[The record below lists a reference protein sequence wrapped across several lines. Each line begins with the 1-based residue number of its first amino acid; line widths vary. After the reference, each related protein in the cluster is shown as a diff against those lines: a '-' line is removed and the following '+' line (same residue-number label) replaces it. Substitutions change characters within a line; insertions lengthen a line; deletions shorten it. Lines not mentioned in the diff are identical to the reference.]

1 MRPLGLIL
9 AVCVLLAPAAALRAQ
24 NPGGG
29 SPAKTRALLEELDA
43 ALKPLRR
50 GAYAE
55 KDRRPVLD
63 VLVKLRVEASALRPP
78 AREFENAVAEAL
90 RREGEFWRSAPGGS
104 AVFPAATAE
113 PLERSARELSGLF
126 SKLFPAQSIAGS
138 PGSRGE
144 PPVSVA
150 VAAPESAVKTAR
162 SGKKAASDPRLFF
175 DGAATRRDGSFVS
188 AGEKGAD
195 GGAARFDAAA
205 RGVVLREPGRVSDL
219 ALGPV
224 PAPEPRTEPERTRSG
239 AARFVSPAARAAL
252 QSVADGS
259 PSSRGL
265 VDALRDRPKP
275 VKPAVPPD
283 EAACREASD
292 GGVIAGLCRSPS
304 TAWTA
309 PVAAGL
315 LDAVKAQFGTV
326 SGVVSL
332 LAFTALGLL
341 LSALSGGVG
350 LLATLIKALC
360 GIAVLWT
367 VVSMVRRVAAAI
379 KEFASTRADDPR
391 HWRALRTIGKVG
403 GELLILVMMAFVGYK
418 LGEKPAVKKAVGSMV
433 EGLQAQ
439 MSRLGIRPAAPAPE
453 LTAAFSE
460 PAAAASRI
468 GPAGNRSNLVPPEP
482 PPARPSG
489 AAVSVP
495 GRSLSDPN
503 SLRGATAEEVASL
516 IPKDWVTRPM
526 RTGRGTI
533 YEVPGTRGSEIIQ
546 ISRGNPRAPDP
557 LHQGT
562 YVKISRAGSTIRIE
576 LKP

>member
-9 AVCVLLAPAAALRAQ
+9 TVCVLLAPAAAPRAQ
-24 NPGGG
+24 DAGAG
-29 SPAKTRALLEELDA
+29 SPAKTRALLVDLDG

-50 GAYAE
+50 GAYAG

-63 VLVKLRVEASALRPP
+63 LLIKLRVEASALRPP
-78 AREFENAVAEAL
+78 AREFEDAVSEAL
-90 RREGEFWRSAPGGS
+90 RREGEFWRSAPGGA

-113 PLERSARELSGLF
+113 PLERRARELTGLF
-126 SKLFPAQSIAGS
+126 SRLYPAQALAGS
-138 PGSRGE
+138 AAARGE

-150 VAAPESAVKTAR
+150 ALPPDTAVKAAA
-162 SGKKAASDPRLFF
+162 GVKKAQADPRLYF
-175 DGAATRRDGSFVS
+175 DGAGTRRDGSFVS
-188 AGEKGAD
+188 AGENSAN

-205 RGVVLREPGRVSDL
+205 RSVVLREPSRVSDL

-239 AARFVSPAARAAL
+239 AARVVAPAARAAL
-252 QSVADGS
+252 SAVADGS
-259 PSSRGL
+259 PSARGL

-275 VKPAVPPD
+275 AKPAVPPA
-283 EAACREASD
+283 EAACREASG

-304 TAWTA
+304 TAWSA

-350 LLATLIKALC
+350 LLAAVIKALC

-453 LTAAFSE
+453 LAAALSE
-460 PAAAASRI
+460 PAAPPSRT

-489 AAVSVP
+489 AAATVP
-495 GRSLSDPN
+495 GRSLSDPS